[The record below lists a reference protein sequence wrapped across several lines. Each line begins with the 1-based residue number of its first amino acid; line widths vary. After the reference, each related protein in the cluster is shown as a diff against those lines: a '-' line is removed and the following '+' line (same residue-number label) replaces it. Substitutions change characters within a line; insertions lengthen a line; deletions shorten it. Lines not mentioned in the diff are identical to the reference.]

1 MQYKPIYEFLVWDN
15 CNNNC
20 AFCFQRD
27 NPRLFDHQKRASIL
41 EEVIKFIKSDKF
53 IKGSHI
59 LVCGGEIFDK
69 PQDNI
74 QLNCFFTEILNLMKM
89 NIIDLLYINTNLIYK
104 NLEAL
109 DFLLRNIKVNNFF
122 DRLKF
127 TSSYDLEGRFKN
139 EESRN
144 LMLSNLKWINT
155 NYPECKIVVNT
166 ILTKQVCNAI
176 INNIFSLKDFMQEY
190 KCWIN
195 LIPYIV
201 HDKKLS
207 ATRSEIFKALK
218 YVDKENPGYL
228 EYYIPNMSIT
238 QEKWLY
244 MYKDNAFQF
253 CSCEMAECG
262 HSVNFKRYSEKG
274 TCFCCDLK
282 MLFENN

>member
-27 NPRLFDHQKRASIL
+27 NPRIFNKQKRKEIL
-41 EEVIKFIKSDKF
+41 DEVLSFIHGDKF

-59 LVCGGEIFDK
+59 LICGGEIFDK
-69 PQDNI
+69 PQDFL
-74 QLNCFFTEILNLMKM
+74 QLNDFFNKIIDLMNK

-104 NLEAL
+104 NLEGL
-109 DFLLRNIKVNNFF
+109 NFLLKNIKENNLF

-127 TSSYDLEGRFKN
+127 TSSYDLEGRFKT

-144 LMLSNLKWINT
+144 LMLSNLKWINN

-176 INNIFSLKDFMQEY
+176 ISNTFSLKNFMQEY

-195 LIPYIV
+195 LIPYII

-207 ATRSEIFKALK
+207 ATRNEIFKTLK

-244 MYKDNAFQF
+244 MYKDNMFQF

-262 HSVNFKRYSEKG
+262 HSINFKRYSEKG

-282 MLFENN
+282 MLLENN

>member
-1 MQYKPIYEFLVWDN
+1 MKHGEYENCDHLWGISMDEYGEYDYVCVKCGLNYKSLRLTNRGKEDN
-15 CNNNC
+15 
-20 AFCFQRD
+20 
-27 NPRLFDHQKRASIL
+27 LSFDERVMASVLKDQSFVNSADIN
-41 EEVIKFIKSDKF
+41 
-53 IKGSHI
+53 
-59 LVCGGEIFDK
+59 LVCDK
-69 PQDNI
+69 DLAMALYKKIKEHHPDIDDMTAIKYLKAALYNI
-74 QLNCFFTEILNLMKM
+74 
-89 NIIDLLYINTNLIYK
+89 
-104 NLEAL
+104 
-109 DFLLRNIKVNNFF
+109 RNIKVNNFF

>member
-1 MQYKPIYEFLVWDN
+1 MRYKAIYEFLLWDN
-15 CNNNC
+15 CTNNC
-20 AFCFQRD
+20 SFCFQRE
-27 NPRLFDHQKRASIL
+27 NPRIFNKSKRQEIL
-41 EEVIKFIKSDKF
+41 DETLSFIQSDKF

-127 TSSYDLEGRFKN
+127 TSSYDLEGRFRT

-144 LMLSNLKWINT
+144 LMLSNLKWINN

-176 INNIFSLKDFMQEY
+176 LNRSFSIKDFIQKY
-190 KCWIN
+190 KCWVN
-195 LIPYIV
+195 LLPYIIYN
-201 HDKKLS
+201 KELS
-207 ATRSEIFKALK
+207 ATRGEIFSALK
-218 YVDKENPGYL
+218 EVDKDVSGYL
-228 EYYIPNMSIT
+228 DYYIPNMSIT
-238 QEKWLY
+238 QEKLLY
-244 MYKDNAFQF
+244 LYKDGKFEF
-253 CSCEMAECG
+253 CSCKMAECG
-262 HSVNFKRYSEKG
+262 HSINFKRYSDKG

-282 MLFENN
+282 EILGK